1 MDSGKRIGILMGG
14 LSSERDLSL
23 LTGEAVADTLV
34 RAGHEVVRIFV
45 DADLDI
51 ALRTERIDVAFL
63 ALHGRFGEDGCVQG
77 LLELLGIPYTG
88 SSLLGAALASDKV
101 KAKELLRLH
110 NLPTPSSYVHRVGE
124 GGAAEQHGN
133 FGFPVVVKPRA
144 EGSSLGVSHCSD
156 LEELEAA
163 LDDAARFDD
172 HLIVERYVKGCEVHV
187 AVLGGKAIGL
197 CEIESEG
204 EIFDFAAR
212 RGRAGFSVFSP
223 PRLSGERQRG
233 ILALAERAARALDC
247 EGLVEVDIVVS
258 DHGNEQI
265 LEVDALP
272 ALRPDSVVGQI
283 TRAHGLSF
291 GALLERVL
299 DEARLHAPDRRRG
312 TLCDRRRPLSSGS
325 AEGGIERRDAAGP
338 H

>member
-1 MDSGKRIGILMGG
+1 MQSGKRVGVLMGG

-23 LTGEAVADTLV
+23 LSGEAVCDALL
-34 RAGHEVVRIFV
+34 RAGHDAVRIFV
-45 DADLDI
+45 DADLDV
-51 ALRTERIDVAFL
+51 ALRAERIEVAFL

-110 NLPTPSSYVHRVGE
+110 NLPTPSAYVHRVGE
-124 GGAAEQHGN
+124 GSARDQHGN

-144 EGSSLGVSHCSD
+144 EGSSLGVSHCAN
-156 LEELEAA
+156 LEELDAA
-163 LDDAARFDD
+163 IDEAARFDD
-172 HLIVERYVKGCEVHV
+172 HVLVERYVRGCEVHV
-187 AVLGGKAIGL
+187 AVLGGRALGL

-212 RGRAGFSVFSP
+212 RGRAAFSVFSP
-223 PRLSGERQRG
+223 PRLSAERQRG

-247 EGLVEVDIVVS
+247 EGLVEVDVIVS
-258 DHGNEQI
+258 DQGNEQI

-272 ALRPDSVVGQI
+272 ALRPDSMVGTI
-283 TRAHGLSF
+283 ARARGLGF
-291 GALLERVL
+291 GALCERVL
-299 DEARLHAPDRRRG
+299 DEGRLHAPARRRG
-312 TLCDRRRPLSSGS
+312 TLCDRRRPLSIGT
-325 AEGGIERRDAAGP
+325 AEGGVERRDAAGP

>member
-1 MDSGKRIGILMGG
+1 MQNGKRIGVLMGG

-23 LTGEAVADTLV
+23 LSGEAVHDALI
-34 RAGHEVVRIFV
+34 RAGHDAVRIFV
-45 DADLDI
+45 DADLDL
-51 ALRTERIDVAFL
+51 ALRAERVELAFL

-110 NLPTPSSYVHRVGE
+110 NLPTPSAYLHRVGE
-124 GGAAEQHGN
+124 GTAQDQHGN

-144 EGSSLGVSHCSD
+144 EGSSLGVSRCAD
-156 LEELEAA
+156 LEELDSAIDE
-163 LDDAARFDD
+163 AARFDD
-172 HLIVERYVKGCEVHV
+172 HLLVERYVRGCEVHV
-187 AVLGGKAIGL
+187 AVLGGDALGL
-197 CEIESEG
+197 CEIESDG
-204 EIFDFAAR
+204 AIFDFAAR
-212 RGRAGFSVFSP
+212 RGRAAFSVFSP

-233 ILALAERAARALDC
+233 IVALAERAARALDC
-247 EGLVEVDIVVS
+247 EGLVEVDIIVS
-258 DHGNEQI
+258 DQGNEQI

-283 TRAHGLSF
+283 ARAHGLTF
-291 GALLERVL
+291 GALCERML
-299 DEARLHAPDRRRG
+299 DEARLHTPARRRG
-312 TLCDRRRPLSSGS
+312 ALCDRRRPLSTGIS
-325 AEGGIERRDAAGP
+325 EGGIERRDAAGP